1 MTENMKLF
9 EVYRMTGFFLG
20 LKCYIPSFLDSHS
33 ITYSFMADIPLRTAV
48 WLMKLT
54 DIHFRITILFHLWK
68 NPAYITLML
77 QEQAEGK
84 FKFCHL

>member
-1 MTENMKLF
+1 
-9 EVYRMTGFFLG
+9 
-20 LKCYIPSFLDSHS
+20 
-33 ITYSFMADIPLRTAV
+33 MADIPLRTAV
-48 WLMKLT
+48 WLTKLT

>member
-1 MTENMKLF
+1 
-9 EVYRMTGFFLG
+9 
-20 LKCYIPSFLDSHS
+20 
-33 ITYSFMADIPLRTAV
+33 MADIPLRTAV

-77 QEQAEGK
+77 QEQLRESSS
-84 FKFCHL
+84 FVTYR